1 MRSDV
6 TKRERPSIPH
16 GTLAERVRAGDA
28 EAFSELFLT
37 FGDPLRRFA
46 FRHVRSSDLADD
58 VVQDVFSSIWHA
70 RERID
75 LRVGLRAYLF
85 RATRNR
91 ALDILDHEAVCERW
105 ASESGL
111 LAGHIDSYADAEI
124 PDDGSRDIAL
134 LGIIDVTLDR
144 MPARRQLVC
153 RLRWKDGVSLTEIA
167 RRLALSTKTIET
179 QITRGRRD
187 LRAALSETAYRD

>member
-6 TKRERPSIPH
+6 TKRERPSVTRC
-16 GTLAERVRAGDA
+16 TLAERVRAGDA

-58 VVQDVFSSIWHA
+58 VVQDVFSRVWHA

-91 ALDILDHEAVCERW
+91 ALDVLDHEEVCERW

-111 LAGHIDSYADAEI
+111 FAGHIDAYADAEI

-134 LGIIDVTLDR
+134 LGIIDATLDR
-144 MPARRQLVC
+144 MPERRQLVC
-153 RLRWKDGVSLTEIA
+153 RLRWKDGVSLMEIA
-167 RRLALSTKTIET
+167 RRLALSLKTIET

-187 LRAALSETAYRD
+187 LRAALSETEYRD

>member
-37 FGDPLRRFA
+37 FGEPLRRFA
-46 FRHVRSSDLADD
+46 FRYVWSSDLADD
-58 VVQDVFSSIWHA
+58 VVQDVFSRIWHA

-85 RATRNR
+85 RATRNL
-91 ALDILDHEAVCERW
+91 ALDVLDHEAVRERW
-105 ASESGL
+105 ASESSR
-111 LAGHIDSYADAEI
+111 LADQIDSCTDTEI

-134 LGIIDVTLDR
+134 LGIIDATLDR
-144 MPARRQLVC
+144 MPERRQLVC

-167 RRLALSTKTIET
+167 RRLKLSIKTIET

-187 LRAALSETAYRD
+187 LRAALSETEYRD

>member
-6 TKRERPSIPH
+6 TKRERPSATR
-16 GTLAERVRAGDA
+16 GTLAERVRAGDS

-37 FGDPLRRFA
+37 FGEPLRKFA

-58 VVQDVFSSIWHA
+58 VVQDVFSSVWHA

-75 LRVGLRAYLF
+75 LRIGLRAYLF

-91 ALDILDHEAVCERW
+91 ALDILDHEAVRERW

-111 LAGHIDSYADAEI
+111 FAGHIDAYTDAEI
-124 PDDGSRDIAL
+124 PDDGARDIAL
-134 LGIIDVTLDR
+134 LRIIDATLDR

-153 RLRWKDGVSLTEIA
+153 RLRWKDGVPLTEIA
-167 RRLALSTKTIET
+167 RRLALSAKTIET

-187 LRAALSETAYRD
+187 LRAALSETEYRD